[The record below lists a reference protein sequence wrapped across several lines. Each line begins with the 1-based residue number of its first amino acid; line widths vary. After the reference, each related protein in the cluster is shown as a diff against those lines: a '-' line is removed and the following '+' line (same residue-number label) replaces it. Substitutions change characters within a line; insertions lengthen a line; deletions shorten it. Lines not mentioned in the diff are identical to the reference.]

1 LNCYITSGKIKKDKI
16 FIEVISLNII
26 ENTENQFVKTFG
38 NKPMIFRS
46 PGRVNLIGEHTDY
59 NEGFV
64 LPAAIDKAIIF
75 AVAGRTDKKCRLCSA
90 DLNDDYEFELT
101 NVQKASKSWVNYL
114 LGVVDQFQKRGYKL
128 NGFDCVFGGD
138 IPIGAGLSSS
148 AAIEAGLAFALSDI
162 FNLQIDKL
170 ELVKMAQKAEHEFAG
185 VRCGIMDQFINIFGK
200 AGKVLKLDCR
210 SLEYEYY
217 PFEMKDVKIVLLD
230 THVKHS
236 LASGEYN
243 IRRAQCEEGVSI
255 LKKHSPSINSLRDVT
270 LDLLNN
276 HKKEFDA
283 VVYRRCCYVILEN
296 ERLLNG
302 CNDLKKNDLISFG
315 KRMYQS
321 HEGLRDKYEVSCS
334 ELDVLVEIAS
344 KESSVMGARMM
355 GGGFGGCTINLVMQK
370 GLNDFIEKAKEE
382 YFKKVGSELKVY
394 VTSIVGG
401 TEALQ

>member
-1 LNCYITSGKIKKDKI
+1 
-16 FIEVISLNII
+16 LNII
-26 ENTENQFVKTFG
+26 EKIENQFVKIYG
-38 NKPMIFRS
+38 NKSYIFRS

-64 LPAAIDKAIIF
+64 LPAAIDKTIIF
-75 AVAGRTDKKCRLCSA
+75 AVAKRNDKKCRLYA
-90 DLNDDYEFELT
+90 EDLSDDYEFELT
-101 NVQKASKSWVNYL
+101 NVMKASKSWANYL
-114 LGVVDQFQKRGYKL
+114 LGVVDQFKKCGYRL

-148 AAIEAGLAFALSDI
+148 AAIEAGLAFALNII
-162 FNLQIDKL
+162 FDLQIDKL

-200 AGKVLKLDCR
+200 SNKVLKLDCR

-255 LKKHSPSINSLRDVT
+255 LKKYNYSINSLRDVT
-270 LDLLNN
+270 IDLLDD
-276 HKKEFDA
+276 HKAEFDP
-283 VVYRRCCYVILEN
+283 VVYRRCRYVINEN

-302 CNDLKKNDLISFG
+302 CNDLKKNDLASFG

-321 HEGLRDKYEVSCS
+321 HEGLRDEYEVSCN

-344 KESSVMGARMM
+344 KESSVLGARMM
-355 GGGFGGCTINLVMQK
+355 GGGFGGCTINLVNQN
-370 GLNDFIEKAKEE
+370 GLDDFIEKAKEE
-382 YFKKVGSELKVY
+382 YLKKVGSELKVY
-394 VTSIVGG
+394 ITSIVGG
-401 TEALQ
+401 TDLV